1 MEHCGKCGSEIEV
14 GVKFCPACS
23 VALQEDCHEQMAPEI
38 NKTEPS
44 DEEKL
49 HKATQTIDSIAQ
61 KFGATADHSDEF
73 DKTDAETNKVM
84 ALLAYFGF
92 LVFVP
97 MFAAK
102 NSPFA
107 RYHTNQGMVL
117 FLAMLAYIIADSIV
131 SSLLRSLLWNALGLW
146 SVYSICITVI
156 DLLYVGFTI
165 FAVIGIVNVLN
176 GRAKDLPIIGKYRV
190 LK

>member
-1 MEHCGKCGSEIEV
+1 MAHCGKCGSEIEV

-73 DKTDAETNKVM
+73 DKTDAETNKVI

-97 MFAAK
+97 MCRAMSLK
-102 NSPFA
+102 LMCV
-107 RYHTNQGMVL
+107 RYMH
-117 FLAMLAYIIADSIV
+117 
-131 SSLLRSLLWNALGLW
+131 
-146 SVYSICITVI
+146 
-156 DLLYVGFTI
+156 
-165 FAVIGIVNVLN
+165 
-176 GRAKDLPIIGKYRV
+176 
-190 LK
+190 